1 MFVFF
6 KIGLVAV
13 HALEK
18 SNQRVPVSN
27 NFPPSEKLCRSLFS
41 FWELIEKRT
50 KCQDAIIFPSQ
61 QTFILLWRRFWME
74 SRRAKA
80 LKEIPSQ
87 SRTKYHPEQ
96 KWNTISS
103 HLQGLSEMFGH
114 GLATRLKS
122 FHLSIERQSL
132 NEGLNQK
139 CNAMV
144 IVNCQTD
151 LPPIFVH
158 VIWESKSQYKI
169 YLILTVWLSNNTT
182 EY

>member
-1 MFVFF
+1 MVLNGRHAIWGRFWTVLSVFRLQSVFLCFFF

-50 KCQDAIIFPSQ
+50 KCQDAIISPSQ

-80 LKEIPSQ
+80 LKEIPSH
-87 SRTKYHPEQ
+87 SRTKYHGRAEL
-96 KWNTISS
+96 KYNLIAFATCIWNAWTWINDKARIFPT
-103 HLQGLSEMFGH
+103 E
-114 GLATRLKS
+114 
-122 FHLSIERQSL
+122 IEGRSL
-132 NEGLNQK
+132 RSW
-139 CNAMV
+139 
-144 IVNCQTD
+144 TD
-151 LPPIFVH
+151 H
-158 VIWESKSQYKI
+158 S
-169 YLILTVWLSNNTT
+169 
-182 EY
+182 

>member
-1 MFVFF
+1 MADTLYEVDFEQFCLCFFWLKLAVSIFMFFFF

-87 SRTKYHPEQ
+87 SRTKYHLTTER
-96 KWNTISS
+96 NTISEPNEIPWQSWVEIQS
-103 HLQGLSEMFGH
+103 HCICNVY
-114 GLATRLKS
+114 LKC
-122 FHLSIERQSL
+122 LD
-132 NEGLNQK
+132 
-139 CNAMV
+139 M
-144 IVNCQTD
+144 D
-151 LPPIFVH
+151 
-158 VIWESKSQYKI
+158 
-169 YLILTVWLSNNTT
+169 
-182 EY
+182 